1 MIRNLRIISVA
12 VIFFTSIFSYGSEN
26 NRQQKNGESVKIGL
40 SMDSLRVERWRKD
53 RDIFTKR
60 AEALGAEVIVQH
72 ADGDARRQN
81 EQAEN
86 MITQG
91 VDVLVVIPKDGVAA
105 AQIVEIAH
113 KEGVKVL
120 AYDRLIMKSDVDL
133 YISFDNEQV
142 GYLQAEYIARQ
153 VPKGNYF
160 LLGGAPTDNNA
171 HLLRKGQMRALQP
184 LIDREDIKVV
194 AKQWAIDWDARDALK
209 KTEQVLTR
217 YDNRID
223 AVVASN
229 DGTAG
234 GVIQALDA
242 QKIAGKVPVS
252 GQDAEKAA
260 CQRILAGTQAMTVYK
275 PIHLIAI
282 TAAEAA
288 VALAKGDAIPQ
299 ATQTV
304 NNEKTAVPAI
314 LLTPIQVD
322 KDNLDVVIEDGFHK
336 REDIYKTE

>member
-1 MIRNLRIISVA
+1 MICKLRIISVA
-12 VIFFTSIFSYGSEN
+12 VFFFTSIITYGSEN
-26 NRQQKNGESVKIGL
+26 DRQQKNGESVKIGL

-53 RDIFTKR
+53 RDIFKKR

-142 GYLQAEYIARQ
+142 GYLQAEYIARK

-184 LIDREDIKVV
+184 LIDRKDIKVV

-223 AVVASN
+223 AVIASN

-242 QKIAGKVPVS
+242 QKLAGKVPVS

-275 PIHLIAI
+275 PIHLIAT

-304 NNEKTAVPAI
+304 NNEKTAVPSI

-336 REDIYKTE
+336 RKDIYKTE

>member
-1 MIRNLRIISVA
+1 MICKIRIILVA
-12 VIFFTSIFSYGSEN
+12 VYFLTAIISYGSESN
-26 NRQQKNGESVKIGL
+26 QQQTNGKSIKIGL

-53 RDIFTKR
+53 RDIFKKR
-60 AEALGAEVIVQH
+60 AEELGAEVIVQH

-105 AQIVEIAH
+105 AQIVEAAH
-113 KEGVKVL
+113 KEGIKVL

-142 GYLQAEYIARQ
+142 GYLQAEYIARRI
-153 VPKGNYF
+153 PKGNYF

-171 HLLRKGQMRALQP
+171 HLLRKGQMRALQL
-184 LIDREDIKVV
+184 LIDSKDIKIV
-194 AKQWAIDWDARDALK
+194 ATQWAIDWDARDALK

-217 YDNRID
+217 YNNRIG

-242 QKIAGKVPVS
+242 QKIAGKVLVS

-260 CQRILAGTQAMTVYK
+260 CQRILEGTQAMTVYK
-275 PIHLIAI
+275 PIHLIA
-282 TAAEAA
+282 TAAAEAA
-288 VALAKGDAIPQ
+288 VALAKGDVIPQ

-304 NNEKTAVPAI
+304 NNEKTAVPSI
-314 LLTPIQVD
+314 LLIPIQVD

-336 REDIYKTE
+336 REDIYKTK

>member
-1 MIRNLRIISVA
+1 MIGIIR
-12 VIFFTSIFSYGSEN
+12 IFSAAVFFMAGFMSYGGEN
-26 NRQQKNGESVKIGL
+26 ERQRTNTEGIKIGM
-40 SMDSLRVERWRKD
+40 SMDSMRVERWRKD
-53 RDIFTKR
+53 RDIFIKR

-142 GYLQAEYIARQ
+142 GYLQAEYIARKI
-153 VPKGNYF
+153 PNGNYF

-184 LIDREDIKVV
+184 LIDRGEIKVV

-217 YDNRID
+217 HDNRID

-242 QKIAGKVPVS
+242 QKLTGKVPVS

-275 PIHLIAI
+275 PIHLIAT

-304 NNEKTAVPAI
+304 NNDKTEVPAI

-336 REDIYKTE
+336 REDIYKKK

>member
-1 MIRNLRIISVA
+1 MIGKLRVILAAVLFVIS
-12 VIFFTSIFSYGSEN
+12 ISSYGSEN
-26 NRQQKNGESVKIGL
+26 DRQQTDGNGIKIGL
-40 SMDSLRVERWRKD
+40 SLDSLRVERWRKD
-53 RDIFTKR
+53 RDIFKKR

-142 GYLQAEYIARQ
+142 GYLQAEYIARRI
-153 VPKGNYF
+153 PKGNYF

-184 LIDREDIKVV
+184 LIDRGEIKVV

-217 YDNRID
+217 HDNRID

-242 QKIAGKVPVS
+242 QKLAGKVPVS

-275 PIHLIAI
+275 PIHLIAAS
-282 TAAEAA
+282 AAEAA
-288 VALAKGDAIPQ
+288 VALAKGGAIPQ

-304 NNEKTAVPAI
+304 HNDKTAVPAI

-322 KDNLDVVIEDGFHK
+322 KENLDVVIEDGFHK
-336 REDIYKTE
+336 REDIYNTK

>member
-1 MIRNLRIISVA
+1 MICKIRIIFVA
-12 VIFFTSIFSYGSEN
+12 VFFLAAIISCGSEN
-26 NRQQKNGESVKIGL
+26 VRQQTNGRSIKIGL

-53 RDIFTKR
+53 RDIFKKR
-60 AEALGAEVIVQH
+60 AEELGAEVIVQH

-105 AQIVEIAH
+105 AQIVEAAH
-113 KEGVKVL
+113 KEGIKVL

-142 GYLQAEYIARQ
+142 GYLQAEYIARRI
-153 VPKGNYF
+153 PKGNYF

-184 LIDREDIKVV
+184 LIDSKDIKIV
-194 AKQWAIDWDARDALK
+194 ATQWAIDWDARDALK

-217 YDNRID
+217 YNNRID

-242 QKIAGKVPVS
+242 QKIAGKVLVS

-260 CQRILAGTQAMTVYK
+260 CQRILEGTQAMTVYK
-275 PIHLIAI
+275 PIHLIA
-282 TAAEAA
+282 TAAAEAA
-288 VALAKGDAIPQ
+288 VALAKGDVIPQ

-304 NNEKTAVPAI
+304 NNEKTAVPSI
-314 LLTPIQVD
+314 LLIPIQVD

-336 REDIYKTE
+336 REDIYKTK